1 MHQRTDSLLLNSS
14 SRLKTDLCLCACCS
28 SSFFSTQFADSIGL
42 PTDEG
47 LFGFKPFAE
56 TWTGRLAM
64 MGFVVSI
71 VEEAMGNGGTL
82 QQIGIDT
89 PSTTVLGLLLGL
101 VGTATVV
108 GTASTAYKLFAR
120 KMSPS
125 DISR

>member
-1 MHQRTDSLLLNSS
+1 M
-14 SRLKTDLCLCACCS
+14 
-28 SSFFSTQFADSIGL
+28 SFLSTPPSPTNTQTQFADSIGL

-82 QQIGIDT
+82 AQIGIDT
-89 PSTTVLGLLLGL
+89 PSPAVLGLLCAVFGGATL
-101 VGTATVV
+101 VGTAT
-108 GTASTAYKLFAR
+108 TAYKLVSKKMTPNDIAR
-120 KMSPS
+120 
-125 DISR
+125 